1 MKEIN
6 LNGFEVEWL
15 GPFGWPKFEGD
26 LRSIPKKP
34 GVYLLTVEYQSG
46 YLIYAAG
53 ITRRPMPKRFREH
66 TREYRNGIYNVLDI
80 VAMNAGFRRQVW
92 HGFWMTKKRSREKL
106 AEYNER
112 QIEIQKA
119 VSKQLAGFRIFVA
132 NIGTK
137 PRILERL
144 EAAIME
150 NLYKQP
156 MPLCDIPDKGMMLA
170 PRWKSEIPIVVKN
183 ECSVALYGLPAC
195 LEI

>member
-1 MKEIN
+1 M
-6 LNGFEVEWL
+6 
-15 GPFGWPKFEGD
+15 
-26 LRSIPKKP
+26 
-34 GVYLLTVEYQSG
+34 
-46 YLIYAAG
+46 YAAG
-53 ITRRPMPKRFREH
+53 ITRRPMPERFREH

-80 VAMNAGFRRQVW
+80 VAMKAGFRKQVW

-112 QIEIQKA
+112 QTEIQKA
-119 VSKQLAGFRIFVA
+119 VNKQLAGFRIFVA

-156 MPLCDIPDKGMMLA
+156 MPLCDIPDRGMMLA
-170 PRWKSEIPIVVKN
+170 PRWESETPIFVKN
-183 ECSVALYGLPAC
+183 NCSVSLFGFPAC

>member
-1 MKEIN
+1 MRKNRNEI
-6 LNGFEVEWL
+6 EWL

-26 LRSIPKKP
+26 LQSIPERS

-66 TREYRNGIYNVLDI
+66 TGEYMNGIYNVLDV
-80 VAMNAGFRRQVW
+80 VALKAGFRKEVW
-92 HGFWMTKKRSREKL
+92 HGFWMAKKRQREKL
-106 AEYNER
+106 AEYKKLQPQIQEAVR
-112 QIEIQKA
+112 Q
-119 VSKQLAGFRIFVA
+119 QLSGFRIFA
-132 NIGTK
+132 ADIGTK

-150 NLYKQP
+150 CLYKQP
-156 MPLCDIPDKGMMLA
+156 MPLCEVPDRGMKLT
-170 PRWKSEIPIVVKN
+170 PRRKRERPIVVENKC
-183 ECSVALYGLPAC
+183 EAKLYGLPTH